1 MPERSCQARSAADWQ
16 GREDCPCQRD
26 ESHLMNAHWAGG
38 AANSTSG
45 HGERRRQG
53 WAASSLSAV
62 CSLESSL
69 KSKDHGAGNAKA
81 RGRETG
87 KD

>member
-1 MPERSCQARSAADWQ
+1 MLTGQLGLQTAHLGGGKKEAEV
-16 GREDCPCQRD
+16 GR
-26 ESHLMNAHWAGG
+26 GG
-38 AANSTSG
+38 Q
-45 HGERRRQG
+45 HRP
-53 WAASSLSAV
+53 LVLV

-81 RGRETG
+81 RGRERG